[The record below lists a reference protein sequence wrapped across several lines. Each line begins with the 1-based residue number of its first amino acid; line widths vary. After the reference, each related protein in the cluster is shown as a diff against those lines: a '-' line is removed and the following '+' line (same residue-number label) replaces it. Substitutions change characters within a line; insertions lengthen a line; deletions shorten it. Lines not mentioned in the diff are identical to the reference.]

1 MREKENRAFLVDCK
15 MKVTQI
21 DIAESETSPRISV
34 KFSFNG
40 HEMLH
45 EYSGDYATEILQA
58 CQLSVFTHNELL
70 RIDYLA
76 KCRNDDKT
84 TESIIGKL
92 ERLL

>member
-1 MREKENRAFLVDCK
+1 MRVDKNRAFLVDCK
-15 MKVTQI
+15 MMVTQI
-21 DIAESETSPRISV
+21 HRAESETIPRISV

-40 HEMLH
+40 HEMIH

-58 CQLSVFTHNELL
+58 CQLSIFTHNELR

-84 TESIIGKL
+84 TESIIDKI